1 MSVSDIDLIH
11 AWKQV
16 LTLSR
21 LEAGQTVTV
30 LTGADTHPQTL
41 RCAIAASSDMG
52 ARVNR
57 LDLPPVN
64 AEKSLSR
71 DSLAYLGTT
80 PLTGNPA
87 AIAAL
92 KASDLVLDLMTLLFS
107 PEQHE
112 ILQTGTKILL
122 AVEPPEVLCR
132 LVPTEGDRARVQAA
146 SKRIEAAGQMHI
158 TSAAGT
164 DLRCRLGSFPAICEY
179 GFVDQPGRWD
189 HWPSGFVLTW
199 PDEGESNGRVVL
211 DRGDILLP
219 MKDYVTEPIELVIE
233 KGYVTRISGGLQA
246 DILKEYMAS
255 YEDPEAYAVS
265 HIGWGLQPRAH
276 WSMLAH
282 YDKETHIGMDARAFE
297 GNFLW
302 SMGPNNEAGG
312 SRTTA
317 CHIDIPMRHCTVAL
331 DGKPTVINGVVQDE
345 EGLARA
351 AKGPSKERTSHDHGN
366 HQRTERPHRGRA
378 GRHLRLRAP
387 GLRHAAAAEGAL
399 RPAHHRLR
407 QRLCRPGRLRRRQHP
422 RSHRPDA
429 AAAGP
434 CARARL
440 ARGAQPHRVLGRRCR
455 PQHLLPEGARHADA
469 EGRQPPAPSCP
480 SWPRPP
486 ANTWC
491 ARARP
496 RPSSAPCWRPGW
508 PSAACRP
515 WWWPAA

>member
-1 MSVSDIDLIH
+1 MPVSDIDLIR

-41 RCAIAASSDMG
+41 RCAIAAASDMG

-64 AEKSLSR
+64 GEKSLSR

-112 ILQTGTKILL
+112 ILQGGTKILL
-122 AVEPPEVLCR
+122 AVEPPEILCR
-132 LVPTEGDRARVQAA
+132 LVPTEADRARVRAA
-146 SKRIEAAGQMHI
+146 AAQIAEARQMRI
-158 TSAAGT
+158 TSRAGT
-164 DLRCRLGSFPAICEY
+164 DLRCRLGSFPAISEY
-179 GFVDQPGRWD
+179 GFVDEPGRWD

-199 PDEGESNGRVVL
+199 PDEGHSNGQVVL

-219 MKDYVTEPIELVIE
+219 MKDYVTDPITLTVER
-233 KGYVTRISGGLQA
+233 GYVTRIQGGLQA
-246 DILKEYMAS
+246 EVLRDYMAS

-276 WSMLAH
+276 WSMLGH
-282 YDKETHIGMDARAFE
+282 YGKETHIGMDARAFE

-312 SRTTA
+312 QRTTA
-317 CHIDIPMRHCTVAL
+317 CHIDIPMRHCTVML
-331 DGKPTVINGVVQDE
+331 DDRAVVIDGVVQDE
-345 EGLARA
+345 PGLAYA
-351 AKGPSKERTSHDHGN
+351 ARRKE
-366 HQRTERPHRGRA
+366 
-378 GRHLRLRAP
+378 
-387 GLRHAAAAEGAL
+387 
-399 RPAHHRLR
+399 
-407 QRLCRPGRLRRRQHP
+407 
-422 RSHRPDA
+422 
-429 AAAGP
+429 
-434 CARARL
+434 L
-440 ARGAQPHRVLGRRCR
+440 A
-455 PQHLLPEGARHADA
+455 
-469 EGRQPPAPSCP
+469 
-480 SWPRPP
+480 
-486 ANTWC
+486 
-491 ARARP
+491 
-496 RPSSAPCWRPGW
+496 
-508 PSAACRP
+508 
-515 WWWPAA
+515 

>member
-1 MSVSDIDLIH
+1 MSVSDTDLIH

-16 LTLSR
+16 LSLSR
-21 LEAGQTVTV
+21 LEPGQIVTV

-41 RCAIAASSDMG
+41 RCAITAASDMQ

-122 AVEPPEVLCR
+122 AIEPPEVLCR
-132 LVPTEGDRARVQAA
+132 LVPTEADRARVQAA
-146 SKRIEAAGQMHI
+146 AKEIEAASQMRI
-158 TSAAGT
+158 TSRAGT
-164 DLRCRLGSFPAICEY
+164 DLVCRLGSFPAISEY

-199 PDEGESNGRVVL
+199 PDEGASQGRVVL

-219 MKDYVTEPIELVIE
+219 MKDYVSDPITLSIE
-233 KGYVTRISGGLQA
+233 NGYVVRIEGGLQA
-246 DILKEYMAS
+246 DLLKEYMAS

-282 YDKETHIGMDARAFE
+282 YNKETHIGMDARAFE

-312 SRTTA
+312 HRTTA
-317 CHIDIPMRHCTVAL
+317 CHIDIPMRHCSVAL
-331 DGKPTVINGVVQDE
+331 DGRPVVIDGVVQDE
-345 EGLARA
+345 AGLSRA
-351 AKGPSKERTSHDHGN
+351 ARRKET
-366 HQRTERPHRGRA
+366 
-378 GRHLRLRAP
+378 L
-387 GLRHAAAAEGAL
+387 
-399 RPAHHRLR
+399 
-407 QRLCRPGRLRRRQHP
+407 
-422 RSHRPDA
+422 
-429 AAAGP
+429 
-434 CARARL
+434 
-440 ARGAQPHRVLGRRCR
+440 
-455 PQHLLPEGARHADA
+455 
-469 EGRQPPAPSCP
+469 
-480 SWPRPP
+480 
-486 ANTWC
+486 
-491 ARARP
+491 
-496 RPSSAPCWRPGW
+496 
-508 PSAACRP
+508 
-515 WWWPAA
+515 